1 MQLAFLWYE
10 TFKGCLEEIGFK
22 INPYDPCVANKNTN
36 GDQCTICW
44 YVDDTKISHKDS
56 KVVDS
61 IISSIEDKFVKMTV
75 TRGNKHTFI
84 VVDIEFTKTGM
95 VILSM
100 EKYIEECIKTYD
112 EHITNQ
118 RQRQQRAHCL
128 MKIIKIEQSA

>member
-1 MQLAFLWYE
+1 M
-10 TFKGCLEEIGFK
+10 
-22 INPYDPCVANKNTN
+22 
-36 GDQCTICW
+36 
-44 YVDDTKISHKDS
+44 
-56 KVVDS
+56 VDS

-118 RQRQQRAHCL
+118 RQHQQRAHCL
-128 MKIIKIEQSA
+128 MKIIKIKQSA